1 MNARRLGSS
10 CAVFHPGSV
19 SKPAGTYCARSAP
32 GGFGGG
38 GHTGHGFSGTCAQP
52 ATTRITSRSQ
62 CLMSVVYLEM
72 LLALAVAI
80 FIVWFTWPK
89 NKK

>member
-1 MNARRLGSS
+1 
-10 CAVFHPGSV
+10 
-19 SKPAGTYCARSAP
+19 
-32 GGFGGG
+32 
-38 GHTGHGFSGTCAQP
+38 
-52 ATTRITSRSQ
+52 
-62 CLMSVVYLEM
+62 MSVVYLEM